1 MYVEFSSSAF
11 FTDDVEDCIV
21 NVTGIIKNDEETKI
35 GALEAYYLDIEMAI
49 TQNYDIF
56 ELYDAIINLTDYYAA
71 LYDADDHWF
80 FKETVVDE
88 FGGNVI
94 NANLL
99 VIHKIEILPEYRG
112 QKIGLAVIYKTIQ
125 QIGHGCGFIA
135 LMPAPLQFSLYKDND
150 RWQKTMNVSDF
161 VQNETVAIKK
171 LGIYYGKLGFRQI
184 GDSGVY
190 ILNPA
195 LKQPDLITIGF
206 E

>member
-11 FTDDVEDCIV
+11 FTDDVEDYIV

-35 GALEAYYLDIEMAI
+35 GELEAYYLDIEMAI

-99 VIHKIEILPEYRG
+99 VIHRIEILPEYRG

-125 QIGHGCGFIA
+125 QIGRGCGFIA

-161 VQNETVAIKK
+161 VQNEKVAIKK
-171 LGIYYGKLGFRQI
+171 LGIYYGQLGFRQV

-195 LKQPDLITIGF
+195 LTQPDLITIGF